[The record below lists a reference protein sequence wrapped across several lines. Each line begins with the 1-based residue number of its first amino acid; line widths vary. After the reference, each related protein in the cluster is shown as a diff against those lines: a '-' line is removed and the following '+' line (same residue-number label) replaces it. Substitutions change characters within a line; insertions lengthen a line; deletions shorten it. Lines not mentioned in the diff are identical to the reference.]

1 MPTQKKDGKQRRI
14 MTIGKVAGFRPN
26 DPTMVE
32 LFNLSLE
39 ATGADLSSLM
49 ELSIKYGLAS
59 AREELIKKRNAA
71 DAELRR
77 RLDKSQ
83 K

>member
-1 MPTQKKDGKQRRI
+1 
-14 MTIGKVAGFRPN
+14 MTIGKFEGFRPN
-26 DPTMVE
+26 DPTLVE

-49 ELSIKYGLAS
+49 ELSIKYGLPQ
-59 AREELIKKRNAA
+59 AREEMIKRRNAA

-77 RLDKSQ
+77 RFEKAQ